1 MERSSSKAVGFW
13 SIVGGV
19 VVLDIIT
26 KIWAVR
32 SLVPE
37 RIPREVLGDWVRLTL
52 VRNPGA
58 AFGLYLGPYSRWIF
72 IVLTAVALVILG
84 RLYKSTHPGQVL
96 RLAAIGLVCG
106 GAVGN
111 LLDRIHS
118 TRGVVDFLDIGIR
131 DARWPTFNVADI
143 AVSTGALLLAWVLWS
158 EDSAAAEVDAERA
171 AESTPSLPS
180 ARPTRDTGT

>member
-37 RIPREVLGDWVRLTL
+37 RIPREVFGDWVRLTL

-72 IVLTAVALVILG
+72 IVLTAVAALIPTLSRSIRSVP
-84 RLYKSTHPGQVL
+84 RPAVWQAEL
-96 RLAAIGLVCG
+96 RAQATPTAEP
-106 GAVGN
+106 AVP
-111 LLDRIHS
+111 
-118 TRGVVDFLDIGIR
+118 V
-131 DARWPTFNVADI
+131 P
-143 AVSTGALLLAWVLWS
+143 
-158 EDSAAAEVDAERA
+158 AAAH
-171 AESTPSLPS
+171 
-180 ARPTRDTGT
+180 